1 MPRPKTFRSYQ
12 EQVQFMRSRGIE
24 IPDDKEAIEALST
37 FSYYSLV
44 NLNKH
49 LYGGLGRRDFAGNPS
64 LLDLQLAHMLNMNFY
79 QTVLKGILYVE
90 ASFKTKLAYLVSEK
104 FGSVSQ
110 EEIEEAG
117 NNFFYRG
124 YYDPGNELTTGT
136 LRSLRNKY
144 RLLHATA
151 GSNSYSHQFLAGDRQ
166 LPPWMF
172 VHDIEFGFAIKWY
185 KILREQDRDEV
196 CARMLWGETGDVPA
210 GFQAG
215 QGRELL
221 DAALELMREYRNI
234 IAHGERIFPSEI
246 LEFLPE
252 APLFALLPE
261 GILSREEY
269 ARGIGRQDP
278 FACLLAITR
287 FIHEP
292 VLMLSFLTELQTQLD
307 FAHRMKRTM
316 APGSLR
322 IHEILTIP
330 DFVMDRLIAL
340 SHHRFGDI
348 SRVYFDLIGS
358 PSTERDVQ
366 DHHEDETGN
375 HGKA

>member
-1 MPRPKTFRSYQ
+1 MPRPKTFRNYQ
-12 EQVQFMRSRGIE
+12 EQIQFMRSRGIE
-24 IPDDKEAIEALST
+24 IPDDREAIEALST
-37 FSYYSLV
+37 YSYYSLV

-49 LYGGLGRRDFAGNPS
+49 LYGGLDRRDFAGHPS
-64 LLDLQLAHMLNMNFY
+64 LLDLQLAHMLNMDFY

-90 ASFKTKLAYLVSEK
+90 ASFKTKLAYLISEK

-110 EEIEEAG
+110 EDIEEAA

-124 YYDPGNELTTGT
+124 HYDPTNELTPGT

-151 GSNSYSHQFLAGDRQ
+151 GYNSYSHQFLAGDRQ

-185 KILREQDRDEV
+185 RILREHDRNEV
-196 CARMLWGETGDVPA
+196 CARMLWGETGTAPA
-210 GFQAG
+210 NFPVQ
-215 QGRELL
+215 QGRDLL
-221 DAALELMREYRNI
+221 DAALELMREYRNV

-246 LEFLPE
+246 MEFLPE
-252 APLFALLPE
+252 APLFALLPD
-261 GILSREEY
+261 GMLSREEY
-269 ARGIGRQDP
+269 GRGIGRQDP

-307 FAHRMKRTM
+307 FARRMRRTM
-316 APGSLR
+316 APGSLGV
-322 IHEILTIP
+322 HEILTIP
-330 DFVMDRLIAL
+330 DFTMDRLIAL
-340 SHHRFGDI
+340 SHHRFGEI
-348 SRVYFDLIGS
+348 SRAYFELINP
-358 PSTERDVQ
+358 PSAQGDVQ
-366 DHHEDETGN
+366 DHHEDEAGD